1 MTTHVADDR
10 AEWSSTTITS
20 WVTPRLEQI
29 LNRAA
34 EIANE
39 NGYNYLGDE
48 HVLLAMLEI
57 DNTQLHR
64 SWTAESPPLTDLRRR
79 ILDSLPPRSKPNTSA
94 QANRSR
100 LRPGVSAPPTC
111 SCVRLGWDRRT
122 AYTYRSHP
130 IR

>member
-79 ILDSLPPRSKPNTSA
+79 ILDSLPPQQAEHIGPSEPVKVETRRVSPN
-94 QANRSR
+94 
-100 LRPGVSAPPTC
+100 L
-111 SCVRLGWDRRT
+111 
-122 AYTYRSHP
+122 
-130 IR
+130 